1 METLQIDVNGWPEEY
16 VRLVKKYAEQL
27 GRDLQRNGLPNVP
40 DEDRDALGDRGVIL
54 RGPQQISDR
63 LKEPPVGEAPSGV
76 LEALLRER
84 EDGR

>member
-1 METLQIDVNGWPEEY
+1 MEKLQIDVKGWPEEY

-27 GRDLQRNGLPNVP
+27 ERDLQRNGLPNVP
-40 DEDRDALGDRGVIL
+40 DEDRDALVDRGVIL
-54 RGPQQISDR
+54 RGTQQISER
-63 LKEPPVGEAPSGV
+63 LNERPAGEAPSGV

>member
-1 METLQIDVNGWPEEY
+1 METLQIDVKGWPEEY

-40 DEDRDALGDRGVIL
+40 DEDRDALADRGVVR
-54 RGPQQISDR
+54 RGTQKVSDR

>member
-1 METLQIDVNGWPEEY
+1 METLQIDIKGWPEEY

-27 GRDLQRNGLPNVP
+27 GRDLQKNGLPNVP
-40 DEDRDALGDRGVIL
+40 NEDRDALVDRGVIL
-54 RGPQQISDR
+54 RGTQQISDR
-63 LKEPPVGEAPSGV
+63 LNAPPVGEAPSGV

>member
-1 METLQIDVNGWPEEY
+1 MENLEIDVKGWPEKH

-27 GRDLQRNGLPNVP
+27 GRDLEGNDLANVP
-40 DEDRDALGDRGVIL
+40 GEDRDALVERGLIR
-54 RGPQQISDR
+54 RGTQQLPEQI
-63 LKEPPVGEAPSGV
+63 KEAPVGEVPSGV

>member
-1 METLQIDVNGWPEEY
+1 METLQIDVKGWPEEY

-27 GRDLQRNGLPNVP
+27 GRDLQRNGLPSVP
-40 DEDRDALGDRGVIL
+40 DEDRAALADRGVIL
-54 RGPQQISDR
+54 RGTQQISDR
-63 LKEPPVGEAPSGV
+63 LKAPPVGEAPSGV

>member
-1 METLQIDVNGWPEEY
+1 METLQIDVKGWPEEY

-27 GRDLQRNGLPNVP
+27 GRDLQRNGLPYVP
-40 DEDRDALGDRGVIL
+40 DEDRAALVDRGVIL
-54 RGPQQISDR
+54 RGTQQISDR
-63 LKEPPVGEAPSGV
+63 LKAPPVGEAPSGV

>member
-1 METLQIDVNGWPEEY
+1 MEKLQIDVKGWPEEY

-40 DEDRDALGDRGVIL
+40 DEDRDALADRGVIL
-54 RGPQQISDR
+54 RGTQQISER
-63 LKEPPVGEAPSGV
+63 LKEAPVGEAPSGV